1 MKTISFLTIG
11 LSLLISNHVA
21 FAESGPDI
29 PNVFATAQSMT
40 NTTKISSSPE
50 LYILAQN
57 WVKDY
62 NAANPSSMITV
73 EQSVA
78 GKAEQAEN
86 LILVSD
92 ENAPTLNNSS
102 NWKMVVGRDVIVPI
116 ISAKN
121 PMLSQLTQV
130 GLSAEKFA
138 MLFKGAE
145 SKNWSAYIPNG
156 QNISLQIYLSDNQN
170 LLKSLEAFTNSSIAT
185 ANVKRL
191 NSAEELISAV
201 QKDQFSIGFC
211 KLSDLRTMNIYEG
224 TEKIRLLPIDK
235 NGNGRLDNF
244 ENIYGSLGE
253 FTHGVWIGK
262 YPNALCSNIYA
273 ISNAKPTQKNELAFL
288 SWVLSDGQKSLNS
301 NGYCDL
307 TSSEKESNLASLL
320 GANTDNP
327 ILTSFVTSPKS
338 WPVMLTIFGL
348 VGLFLIVFFYS
359 KSSSGST
366 PVDPHIQLGPLMIEK
381 VMDVPKG
388 LYFDKTHTWAFME
401 QDGNVRI
408 GIDDFLQHI
417 TGKLTKI
424 KMKEAGENVR
434 KGETIMTIIQEGKQ
448 LNIYAPI
455 SGTILEHNESLLTDT
470 GIINASPFFK
480 GWVYQIEPKNWLREV
495 QFMFMGDKYTEWLK
509 DEFTRLKDFIA
520 ATVRTNSLVYAH
532 VVLQDGGELTDNVLA
547 DMDPK
552 VWEDFQTQF
561 IDSSR

>member
-1 MKTISFLTIG
+1 MKTISILSIG
-11 LSLLISNHVA
+11 LSLLISNQVA
-21 FAESGPDI
+21 FAESRSDN
-29 PNVFATAQSMT
+29 PNVFATVQSMT
-40 NTTKISSSPE
+40 NTAKISSSPE
-50 LYILAQN
+50 LYNLAQN
-57 WVKDY
+57 WIKDY
-62 NAANPSSMITV
+62 NAANPSSMIFV
-73 EQSVA
+73 EQTVA
-78 GKAEQAEN
+78 GKAETAEN
-86 LILVSD
+86 LFLVSD
-92 ENAPTLNNSS
+92 ENTPSLTNPS
-102 NWKMVVGRDVIVPI
+102 NWKMVVGRDIIVPI
-116 ISAKN
+116 TSAKN

-130 GLSAEKFA
+130 GISAEKFA

-145 SKNWSAYIPNG
+145 TKYWSACVPNG
-156 QNISLQIYLSDNQN
+156 QNVPVQIYVSNNQS
-170 LLKSLEAFTNSSIAT
+170 LLTSLEVFTKSSMAV
-185 ANVKRL
+185 ANIKRL

-201 QKDQFSIGFC
+201 QNDQFSIGFC

-224 TEKIRLLPIDK
+224 TEKVRLLPIDK

-262 YPNALCSNIYA
+262 YPNALCGNIYA
-273 ISNAKPTQKNELAFL
+273 VSNAKPTQKSELAFL
-288 SWVLSDGQKSLNS
+288 SWILSDGQKSLNS

-307 TSSEKESNLASLL
+307 TSNEKESNLASLL
-320 GANTDNP
+320 GGSTDNP
-327 ILTSFVTSPKS
+327 NLSSFVTSPKS
-338 WPVMLTIFGL
+338 WPVVLTITGL
-348 VGLFLIVFFYS
+348 VGLFLIIFFYS
-359 KSSSGST
+359 KSSVGLT
-366 PVDPHIQLGPLMIEK
+366 PVDPHIQLAPLMIEK

-424 KMKEAGENVR
+424 KMKEAGEKVR

-455 SGTILEHNESLLTDT
+455 SGTILEQNESLLTDT
-470 GIINASPFFK
+470 GIINTSPFFK

-495 QFMFMGDKYTEWLK
+495 QFMFMGDKYAEWLK
-509 DEFTRLKDFIA
+509 DEFTRLKDFIT
-520 ATVRTNSLVYAH
+520 ATVRTNNLVYAH

-561 IDSSR
+561 IDPSR